1 MPDEG
6 AVEYKNLKK
15 LLFMEIKKVI
25 EKGEILDA
33 EQLAQV
39 VGGTGLMSMIIW
51 QKNVLVKAV
60 VITLIVIKNVI
71 VMVMPLF
78 I

>member
-1 MPDEG
+1 
-6 AVEYKNLKK
+6 
-15 LLFMEIKKVI
+15 
-25 EKGEILDA
+25 
-33 EQLAQV
+33 
-39 VGGTGLMSMIIW
+39 MIIW

>member
-1 MPDEG
+1 
-6 AVEYKNLKK
+6 
-15 LLFMEIKKVI
+15 
-25 EKGEILDA
+25 
-33 EQLAQV
+33 
-39 VGGTGLMSMIIW
+39 MIIW

-60 VITLIVIKNVI
+60 VITLIVIKDVI